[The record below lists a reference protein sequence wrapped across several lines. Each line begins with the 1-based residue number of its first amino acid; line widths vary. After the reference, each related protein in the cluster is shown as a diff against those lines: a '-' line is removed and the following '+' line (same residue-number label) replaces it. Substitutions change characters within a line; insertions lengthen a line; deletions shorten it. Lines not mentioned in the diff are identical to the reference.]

1 MRSNEVANL
10 TGVGMALVGIPNR
23 IRRYPEVGTG
33 SALLFSERNGTPGKH
48 VRGEFRLNGFGGRP
62 RRGEKPRG
70 DRRVGLRKQIDTYGY
85 SGRVR
90 L

>member
-10 TGVGMALVGIPNR
+10 MGVGMALVGIPNQ
-23 IRRYPEVGTG
+23 IRRHPEVGTG
-33 SALLFSERNGTPGKH
+33 ALPLFSERFGVSGKH

-70 DRRVGLRKQIDTYGY
+70 DRRVGLRKSTDANGR

>member
-10 TGVGMALVGIPNR
+10 MGVGMALVGIPNR
-23 IRRYPEVGTG
+23 IRRHPEVGTG
-33 SALLFSERNGTPGKH
+33 ALLLFSERVGVSGKH
-48 VRGEFRLNGFGGRP
+48 VRGEFRLNEFGGRP

-70 DRRVGLRKQIDTYGY
+70 DRRVGLRKLTGTNGC
-85 SGRVR
+85 SGGVR